1 MVWSGIAFSNRISG
15 DPMTTK
21 KTLNMITQR
30 AIEEGIAMEIGKTS
44 RQYFDACSI
53 IEMNIQDMKELG
65 IMKNTNV
72 RVKSESG
79 EVVVKAV
86 AGRQTCYPGLCH
98 IRQGVWANQVVPP
111 RTQSTGAPQYSG
123 FPVTVE
129 PAPDEKLKSAL
140 ELVQGSF
147 GLWKGDQ

>member
-1 MVWSGIAFSNRISG
+1 
-15 DPMTTK
+15 MTTK

-44 RQYFDACSI
+44 REYYDACNI
-53 IEMNIQDMKELG
+53 IEMNEKDMKELG

-86 AGRQTCYPGLCH
+86 LARQTVYPGLCH

-129 PAPDEKLKSAL
+129 PAPNEKLKSAL
-140 ELVQGSF
+140 QLVQGAV
-147 GLWKGDQ
+147 GMWKGE

>member
-1 MVWSGIAFSNRISG
+1 MLMSEKRI
-15 DPMTTK
+15 
-21 KTLNMITQR
+21 LNMITQR
-30 AIEEGIAMEIGKTS
+30 AVEEGIAMEIGKTS
-44 RQYFDACSI
+44 REYFDACNL
-53 IEMNIQDMKELG
+53 IEMNEQDMKDLG

-72 RVKSESG
+72 LVTSESG
-79 EVVVKAV
+79 HVIVKAV
-86 AGRQTCYPGLCH
+86 VGRQTCYPGLCH

-129 PAPDEKLKSAL
+129 PAPFEKLKTAL
-140 ELVQGSF
+140 ELVQGAV